1 MSIRN
6 KYECELEQ
14 VFNKLV
20 AMCHDT
26 ELAIEKSII
35 ALKKRDFDLAKEV
48 IKQDKTIDNE
58 ERDVEQECLKI
69 LLMEHPVA
77 GDFRDVSAA
86 LKMITDLERIGD
98 QAADISEIVLQFD
111 GDEFIKEP
119 EHIEQ
124 MSKLVI
130 GMVKDGVQ
138 SYINK
143 DLETAKGLDGR
154 DDRVDALF
162 ETIKSDLVALIRKN
176 PKNADQAILFM
187 MIAKYLERIGDH
199 AVNIGEWVEYAT
211 TGFHKPG

>member
-26 ELAIEKSII
+26 ELAIEKSIT

-143 DLETAKGLDGR
+143 DLETAKGLDER
-154 DDRVDALF
+154 DDRVDELF